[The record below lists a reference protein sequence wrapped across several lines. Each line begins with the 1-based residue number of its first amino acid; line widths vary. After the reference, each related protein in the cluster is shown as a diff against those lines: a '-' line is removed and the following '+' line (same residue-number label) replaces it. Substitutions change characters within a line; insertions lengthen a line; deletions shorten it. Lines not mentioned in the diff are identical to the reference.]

1 MFARPVRWEP
11 AEKVSAEHKDDELH
25 PLGAAASSF
34 FVMPGP
40 WHGEIGLA
48 GDPTSA
54 REARAFVRRAM
65 GDEVSG
71 GALQDVL
78 LVASEMVSNVIRHAQ
93 TPLTLSL
100 ELHPTYVRLT
110 VTDGLPPFET
120 VAETAADAESGRGMG
135 IIGSVSRRW
144 GVGDTPIG
152 KSIWAEIPLT

>member
-1 MFARPVRWEP
+1 MFAATGSGAT
-11 AEKVSAEHKDDELH
+11 AEKVSPKRKDDRLQSI
-25 PLGAAASSF
+25 GTAASSH
-34 FVMPGP
+34 FVMPGL

-48 GDPTSA
+48 GEPTSA
-54 REARAFVRRAM
+54 REARAFVRSSI

-71 GALQDVL
+71 SALQDVL

-100 ELHPTYVRLT
+100 ELHSSYVRLA
-110 VTDGLPPFET
+110 VTDGEPPFDA
-120 VAETAADAESGRGMG
+120 VAETAVDAESGRGMG
-135 IIGSVSRRW
+135 IIGSISRGW